1 MKILVTGHNG
11 YIGVVL
17 TPILQDAG
25 HEVVGL
31 DTNLFDGCGLELD
44 DASSRFEPA
53 SIQKDV
59 RDVEVEDLAGFDA
72 VIHLAALSNDPLA
85 IWMRT

>member
-25 HEVVGL
+25 HEVAGL
-31 DTNLFDGCGLELD
+31 DTNLFDGCGLELG
-44 DASSRFEPA
+44 RC
-53 SIQKDV
+53 
-59 RDVEVEDLAGFDA
+59 
-72 VIHLAALSNDPLA
+72 
-85 IWMRT
+85 